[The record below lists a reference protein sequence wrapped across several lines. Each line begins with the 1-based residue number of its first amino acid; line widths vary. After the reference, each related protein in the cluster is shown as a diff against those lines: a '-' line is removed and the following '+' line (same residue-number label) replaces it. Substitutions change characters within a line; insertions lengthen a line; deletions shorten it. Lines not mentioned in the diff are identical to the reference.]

1 MIFSLWKNDWD
12 GRTRRLLR
20 KKRLCGIPL
29 LVGLG
34 TLLTSTPWVFGEGAT
49 ELTESTRALYQ
60 GNNEKAALLAGKYAE
75 THPQSLAARILL
87 ARAQTAE
94 GKYRLA
100 YQELQQALRVNPQS
114 IDALFY
120 LGQLCNLLSQME
132 YQQLYAL
139 APDSARVHQLQAEWY
154 RVQENTAKAEQEYE
168 EALKVNPQS
177 IEVLVALGDLTRS
190 EFRFDEALTYYSRAY
205 VIDPRN
211 YDSAYGLGA
220 CYHFRQEPQKA
231 MEYFRR
237 AVAID
242 PDSGAARLAL
252 GDALL
257 RAGQAA
263 AAVTELRAALG
274 LEPKM
279 RQAYSLLGRAQ
290 QKLGLARE
298 AEESF
303 KKAQELIQSEMESRQ
318 DLLSTGDSS
327 SDSPSSTKKKSQ
339 NVNSKTRP

>member
-1 MIFSLWKNDWD
+1 M
-12 GRTRRLLR
+12 
-20 KKRLCGIPL
+20 PL
-29 LVGLG
+29 LVGLA
-34 TLLTSTPWVFGEGAT
+34 TVLANAPLVFGDEAT
-49 ELTESTRALYQ
+49 ELAEGTRALYQ
-60 GNNEKAALLAGKYAE
+60 GNYEQAALLMAKYVK
-75 THPQSLAARILL
+75 THPQTLAGRILL
-87 ARAQTAE
+87 ARAEIAQ
-94 GKYRLA
+94 GKHRLA
-100 YQELQQALRVNPQS
+100 YQELQQALRVDPQN
-114 IDALFY
+114 IDALYY

-154 RVQENTAKAEQEYE
+154 RVQEDTAKAEQEYQA
-168 EALKVNPQS
+168 ALRANPQS
-177 IEVLVALGDLTRS
+177 VEVLVALGDLTRS

-205 VIDPRN
+205 AIDPRN

-220 CYHFRQEPQKA
+220 CYHFRQEPEKA

-237 AVAID
+237 ALAID
-242 PDSGAARLAL
+242 PNSAAARLAL

-263 AAVTELRAALG
+263 GAVTELKAALV

-279 RQAYSLLGRAQ
+279 RQAYTLLGRAQ
-290 QKLGLARE
+290 QKLGLSRE

-318 DLLSTGDSS
+318 DLLGTGDLNSA
-327 SDSPSSTKKKSQ
+327 SPSTTKRGSQ
-339 NVNSKTRP
+339 Q